1 MMIDFIKICI
11 IISRKINMYLNIM
24 IDNTAN
30 YNDVFR
36 KKHYDIYVI

>member
-11 IISRKINMYLNIM
+11 ILRKINTYLNIM

>member
-1 MMIDFIKICI
+1 MIDFIKICI
-11 IISRKINMYLNIM
+11 ISRKINTYLNVM